1 MQAKRIVIV
10 LIEIENYILI
20 FKDHYIFSKSQTW
33 MLFTI
38 TFQTLEKQSL
48 NENRDWWQIQQT
60 ILLFK
65 WKKEQVQRRKYL

>member
-10 LIEIENYILI
+10 LIAMENYILI

-33 MLFTI
+33 MLLTI

-48 NENRDWWQIQQT
+48 N
-60 ILLFK
+60 
-65 WKKEQVQRRKYL
+65 